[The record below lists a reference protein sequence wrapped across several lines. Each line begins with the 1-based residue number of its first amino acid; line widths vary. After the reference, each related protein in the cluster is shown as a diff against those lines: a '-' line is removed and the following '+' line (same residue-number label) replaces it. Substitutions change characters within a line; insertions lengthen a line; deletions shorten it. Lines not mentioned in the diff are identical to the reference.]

1 MVVQDINNKGF
12 QAFDKV
18 KILNIDMVGFI
29 KARRV
34 RGVFTISDIYGNAF
48 KDVSYKKIKLLE
60 SRKSM
65 LVELQYQNIK

>member
-1 MVVQDINNKGF
+1 
-12 QAFDKV
+12 
-18 KILNIDMVGFI
+18 MVGFI